1 MPLSPKQFNRCN
13 VSKTLILFSTVHGQT
28 RKICERMAEVIRK
41 QGDDVT
47 LVHLCEAP
55 PLSHYD
61 KVVLGAS
68 IRHGKHNSAV
78 YGYIEKNLEAL
89 KSKAGAFFSV
99 SLVARKPA
107 KNTAATNPYM
117 QDFLGKSPWRPELLE
132 VFGGNLDYR
141 GYSAMDR
148 NIIRFIMWLT
158 KGPTDP
164 ETKVE
169 YTDWRKVDSFAR
181 EVATME
187 KLCP

>member
-1 MPLSPKQFNRCN
+1 M
-13 VSKTLILFSTVHGQT
+13 ILFSTVHGQT
-28 RKICERMAEVIRK
+28 RKICERMAKEIQR

-47 LVHLCEAP
+47 LMPLTDAP
-55 PLSHYD
+55 PLDEYD

-78 YGYIEKNLEAL
+78 YSYIEQNLELL
-89 KSKAGAFFSV
+89 KAKAGAFFSV
-99 SLVARKPA
+99 SLVARKSA
-107 KNTAATNPYM
+107 KNTPATNPYM
-117 QDFLGKSPWRPELLE
+117 QDFLGKSPWRPELLQ

-148 NIIRFIMWLT
+148 HIIRFIMWIT

-164 ETKVE
+164 NTKVE
-169 YTDWRKVDSFAR
+169 YTDWHKVDSFAR

-187 KLCP
+187 KLCPKAH